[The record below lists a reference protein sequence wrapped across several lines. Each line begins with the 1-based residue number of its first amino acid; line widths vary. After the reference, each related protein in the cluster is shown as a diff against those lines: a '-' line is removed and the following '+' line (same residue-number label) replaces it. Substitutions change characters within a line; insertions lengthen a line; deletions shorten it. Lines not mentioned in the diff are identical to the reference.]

1 MLKVIG
7 SVLCVSGII
16 ILLMLL
22 ATSNIHTKFWITTRY
37 NSLTPMRII
46 KFNKKTMSIYDA
58 GSVSIRKIEGLR
70 YTISVR
76 VTTYPLLIRYNNTP
90 FRVVISVN
98 NATVYAIRKTDYP
111 VIRGYI
117 ASMGDTVDD
126 VKKLLELLDSRCIGK
141 VTLQNMSSSPY
152 AIQGVFDIRD
162 ETLDSEISLDF
173 IILIFPTQ
181 DLVKVISPKPPPGS
195 SITLLKNISIAK
207 FKGNINVR
215 LEASLSVSRN
225 QVIRAVDITMLG
237 VLMLGVDIYR
247 NYDEYKHTIEKLKT
261 VLREMIKRS

>member
-7 SVLCVSGII
+7 SILCISGII

-22 ATSNIHTKFWITTRY
+22 ATSNMHTKFWITSRF

-46 KFNKKTMSIYDA
+46 KFNKKTIGIYDA
-58 GSVSIRKIEGLR
+58 GSISVRKIEGLR
-70 YTISVR
+70 YNVSVR
-76 VTTYPLLIRYNNTP
+76 VTTYPLLVRYNNTL
-90 FRVVISVN
+90 FRIAISID
-98 NATVYAIRKTDYP
+98 NATVYTVRKTDYP

-141 VTLQNMSSSPY
+141 VTLQNMFSSPY
-152 AIQGVFDIRD
+152 AIQGVFDIGD

-173 IILIFPTQ
+173 ILLIFPKR
-181 DLVKVISPKPPPGS
+181 DLVKVISPKPPPVS
-195 SITLLKNISIAK
+195 SIIFLKNISIARL
-207 FKGNINVR
+207 KGNINVR
-215 LEASLSVSRN
+215 LEASLNVSRN
-225 QVIRAVDITMLG
+225 QVTRAIDITMLG